1 MRVPR
6 PPSEPGKGSYWKLD
20 PNHQTPLDQHNG
32 AGGASSGGASRSNRS
47 SRRSSA
53 GQRGSSGKSGSR
65 RATSDPTPH
74 QLPPGSAPE
83 IPLTPVPMLP
93 KRPGQESDPYVFK
106 VETPPVPSIVPAMPS
121 SASRRHSHLLSHD
134 HSYSSPQ
141 EQLQHIEQQQQQQQ
155 QQPGGP
161 YGSHMTPSFGL
172 SGLNPQHHHQGALFS
187 PTSPTGSGV
196 GGEYGSPNS
205 FYTTNNGASSHG
217 LSNAAVMDPNS
228 DSTSFP
234 RFSNPGLYFPN
245 GNSTSGS
252 IPSASRPLS
261 MPASSPYGGGNNSHY
276 DYGHAGQHG
285 NNNNNNSSH
294 PYGHMSQS
302 SGSGTQQFYTGS
314 VNYGFPTSNR
324 TGTSS
329 GPNPQG
335 GYGSQSYRSAHDY
348 NNNNPGNSDYGN
360 GGGHSRPSSMMGLSS
375 PTGSS
380 FVSPT
385 SSSSSNSYPLSQ
397 SFGQGPSGMLSP
409 ISPGSHNGGPNSALS
424 LPTSSPSSSS
434 NMRQP
439 PNSMVIPQ
447 DSKGVP
453 NAGGGGANTG
463 GNRNHSGW

>member
-32 AGGASSGGASRSNRS
+32 AGASSGGGSRSNRN

-53 GQRGSSGKSGSR
+53 GQRSSSGKGGSR

-106 VETPPVPSIVPAMPS
+106 VDTPPVPSIVPAMPPS

-141 EQLQHIEQQQQQQQ
+141 EQLQHIAQQQQQEQQQ

-161 YGSHMTPSFGL
+161 YGSHMAPSFGL

-196 GGEYGSPNS
+196 SGEYGSPNS

-217 LSNAAVMDPNS
+217 LSNTSVMDPNS
-228 DSTSFP
+228 DSTSFS
-234 RFSNPGLYFPN
+234 RFSSAGLYFPN
-245 GNSTSGS
+245 GNSPSGS
-252 IPSASRPLS
+252 LPSASRPLS

-276 DYGHAGQHG
+276 DYSHTGQHG
-285 NNNNNNSSH
+285 NNNTH
-294 PYGHMSQS
+294 PYGHMNQGGN
-302 SGSGTQQFYTGS
+302 SGAQFYTGS

-324 TGTSS
+324 GGANG
-329 GPNPQG
+329 GPNPQ

-348 NNNNPGNSDYGN
+348 NNTGSSDYSN
-360 GGGHSRPSSMMGLSS
+360 GGHSRPSSMMNLSS

-385 SSSSSNSYPLSQ
+385 SSSSSNSYSMSQ
-397 SFGQGPSGMLSP
+397 SFGQGSSGMLSP
-409 ISPGSHNGGPNSALS
+409 ISPGSQGGPNSALS

-434 NMRQP
+434 NMRQQ
-439 PNSMVIPQ
+439 PNSIVIPQ
-447 DSKGVP
+447 DSKGAP
-453 NAGGGGANTG
+453 NSAGGGNSG